1 MKCMS
6 TSVLVN
12 KHAQGAKSTLQ
23 MKILPNM
30 FIIIIIIE
38 ILKTY
43 NLKKLNKTHF
53 LNKKS

>member
-12 KHAQGAKSTLQ
+12 KHAQGAKAKLQ
-23 MKILPNM
+23 IKTLPNI

-38 ILKTY
+38 ILK
-43 NLKKLNKTHF
+43 NI
-53 LNKKS
+53 